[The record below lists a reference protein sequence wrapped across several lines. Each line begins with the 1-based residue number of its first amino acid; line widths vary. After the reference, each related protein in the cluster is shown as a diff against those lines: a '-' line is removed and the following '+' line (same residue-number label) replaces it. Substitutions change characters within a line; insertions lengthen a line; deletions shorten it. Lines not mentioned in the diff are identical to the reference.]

1 VAVACVAAVA
11 LVTSNDHPTRVGE
24 GSTPVKP
31 DAPATNYEHP
41 CGTRSTH
48 PSTYTHV
55 IWIMFG
61 ERGYNQVFSDHAKA
75 AYLHTL
81 AKQCGLATNYTSVTH
96 PGLPNL
102 IASVAGTPAGFTR
115 NHDTGQTSARS
126 LFKQVP
132 SWGVYM
138 ESMPTPC
145 HTTDAPNVRY
155 VARMNPGIFFSGLR
169 CRARDV
175 PLGTP
180 ASGALATALDKG
192 TLPQFTVMVPNECDS
207 MSFSH
212 GCAAHKRNAFV
223 SLGDYWLDG
232 WMKRLLG
239 SPLYQSGST
248 AIFITWVDGT
258 PSAPVDH
265 DCFTDPIK
273 SCHVGALVVA
283 PSVTPGVQL
292 PTPFSHYSLLRTT
305 EELLGVKRNL
315 GSAQIAPSM
324 RAAFGL

>member
-1 VAVACVAAVA
+1 MAVACVAAVA
-11 LVTSNDHPTRVGE
+11 LVQMNQHPMRTGE
-24 GSTPVKP
+24 SSSPVKP
-31 DAPATNYEHP
+31 DAPATSYEHP
-41 CGTRSTH
+41 CGTIPTH

-75 AYLHTL
+75 AYIHTL
-81 AKQCGLATNYTSVTH
+81 AKQCGLATDYSSVTH

-132 SWGVYM
+132 DWGVYM

-145 HTTDAPNVRY
+145 QTTDSPHARY
-155 VARMNPGIFFSGLR
+155 VARMNPGIFFSGVQ
-169 CRARDV
+169 CRSRDV
-175 PLGTP
+175 DLGTP
-180 ASGALATALDKG
+180 DSGPLATALDKG
-192 TLPQFTVMVPNECDS
+192 TLPQFTVIVPNECDS

-212 GCAAHKRNAFV
+212 GCAANKRSAFV

-232 WMKRLLG
+232 WMKRLLA
-239 SPLYQSGST
+239 SRLYQSGST

-258 PSAPVDH
+258 PGKPLDH
-265 DCFTDPIK
+265 DCFNNPIE
-273 SCHVGALVVA
+273 SCHVGAVVVA
-283 PSVTPGVQL
+283 PSVRSGAQL

-305 EELLGVKRNL
+305 EELLGVKHHL
-315 GSAQIAPSM
+315 GDARIAPSM
-324 RAAFGL
+324 RTAFGL